1 MLADFHFFLVILE
14 ESIPVQLLKNSPDLW
29 FIDSNSQLGEEEGNR
44 RPGKMLERF
53 GGAMGR

>member
-1 MLADFHFFLVILE
+1 MLADFHFFLEILE

-44 RPGKMLERF
+44 RPGKMLERL